1 MSLRLQFE
9 SKLNSLHSL
18 HRDLQSKYDRSVSDI
33 FSLETLKKMQR
44 EKIEKQNDELL
55 VLRQKQIE
63 SEATIVFQSER
74 IKAQTIE
81 NT

>member
-1 MSLRLQFE
+1 
-9 SKLNSLHSL
+9 
-18 HRDLQSKYDRSVSDI
+18 VSDI